1 MIEEP
6 ITMNDLFKQLGLPD
20 SDEDIAEFV
29 GRHKP
34 LALEIPVNQAPF
46 WNSGQAQLL
55 KESLLD
61 DSDWAVV
68 VDDLSTR
75 LRD

>member
-6 ITMNDLFKQLGLPD
+6 ITINDLFKQLGLPD
-20 SDEDIAEFV
+20 NDDDIAEFV
-29 GRHKP
+29 DQHKP
-34 LALEIPVNQAPF
+34 LALVIPVHEAPF

-55 KESLLD
+55 KESLMD